1 MADVGII
8 EGEKLLITIGDG
20 GSPETFTHPCLI
32 NTTRGITFVTN
43 MTETEVPDCASP
55 SSPAKIVRK
64 AKSVDFTVSGA
75 GKVDKTSVLAYIQ
88 WLNSAVAKN
97 AVIKQ
102 NETAANGGWTGTGK
116 LLLKDF
122 AITGDRGDY
131 QEVTLTLV
139 PAGTFTWAA
148 IA

>member
-8 EGEKLLITIGDG
+8 EGEKLLILIGDG
-20 GSPETFTHPCLI
+20 AATEVFTHPCLI

-55 SSPAKIVRK
+55 STPAKIVRK
-64 AKSVDFTVSGA
+64 AKSIDFTVTGA
-75 GKVDKTSVLAYIQ
+75 GKVDKTSVLAYIT
-88 WLNSAVAKN
+88 WLNAAVAKN
-97 AVIKQ
+97 AKITQ
-102 NETAANGGWTGTGK
+102 DGTGAAGGWVGTGK

-122 AITGDRGDY
+122 ALTGERGDY
-131 QEVTLTLV
+131 QEVSLTLV

-148 IA
+148 AA

>member
-8 EGEKLLITIGDG
+8 EGEKLLILIGDG
-20 GSPETFTHPCLI
+20 APTEVFTHPCLI
-32 NTTRGITFVTN
+32 NTTRGITWVTN

-55 SSPAKIVRK
+55 STPAKIVRK
-64 AKSVDFTVSGA
+64 AKSIDFSVTGA
-75 GKVDKTSVLAYIQ
+75 GKVDKTSVLAYIT
-88 WLNSAVAKN
+88 WLNAATAKN
-97 AVIKQ
+97 AKLTQEGTGV
-102 NETAANGGWTGTGK
+102 NGGWVGTGK

-131 QEVTLTLV
+131 QEVSLTLV

-148 IA
+148 AA

>member
-8 EGEKLLITIGDG
+8 EGEKLLILIGDG
-20 GSPETFTHPCLI
+20 APTEVFTHPCLI

-55 SSPAKIVRK
+55 STPAKIVRK
-64 AKSVDFTVSGA
+64 AKSIDFTVTGA

-88 WLNSAVAKN
+88 WLNSAVSKN
-97 AVIKQ
+97 AKLTQ
-102 NETAANGGWTGTGK
+102 EGTGAAGGWVGTGK

-131 QEVTLTLV
+131 QEVSLTLV

-148 IA
+148 AA

>member
-8 EGEKLLITIGDG
+8 EGEKLLILIGDG
-20 GSPETFTHPCLI
+20 AATEIFTHPCLI

-55 SSPAKIVRK
+55 STPAKIVRK
-64 AKSVDFTVSGA
+64 AKSIDFTVTGA

-88 WLNSAVAKN
+88 WLNSAVSKN
-97 AVIKQ
+97 AKLTQ
-102 NETAANGGWTGTGK
+102 EGTGAAGGWVGSGK

-131 QEVTLTLV
+131 QEVSLTLV

-148 IA
+148 AA

>member
-8 EGEKLLITIGDG
+8 EGEKLLIQIGNG
-20 GSPETFTHPCLI
+20 APTEVFTHPCLI

-43 MTETEVPDCASP
+43 MTETEVPDCDAP
-55 SSPAKIVRK
+55 SQPAKIVRK
-64 AKSVDFTVSGA
+64 AKSLDFTISGA

-88 WLNSAVAKN
+88 WLNSAAAKN
-97 AVIKQ
+97 VKVRQ
-102 NETAANGGWTGTGK
+102 DDTGANGGWTGTGK
-116 LLLKDF
+116 VLLKDF

-148 IA
+148 NP

>member
-8 EGEKLLITIGDG
+8 EGEKLLILIGDG
-20 GSPETFTHPCLI
+20 AATEVFTHPCLI

-43 MTETEVPDCASP
+43 MTETEVPDCTSP
-55 SSPAKIVRK
+55 STPAKIVRK
-64 AKSVDFTVSGA
+64 AKSIDFTVSGA
-75 GKVDKTSVLAYIQ
+75 GKVDKTSVLAYIT
-88 WLNSAVAKN
+88 WLNAAVAKN
-97 AVIKQ
+97 AKITQ
-102 NETAANGGWTGTGK
+102 DGTGAAGGWVGTGK

-131 QEVTLTLV
+131 QEVSLTLV

-148 IA
+148 AA